1 MATEKK
7 TKSFEDL
14 SKTAMQREINQYL
27 MENGKTPFQ
36 AIDRA
41 NKDDIIAFVR
51 DWNIQTNTK
60 LKGVS

>member
-1 MATEKK
+1 MATQK

-14 SKTAMQREINQYL
+14 SKTAMQREINQFL
-27 MENGKTPFQ
+27 IETGKTPFQ

-41 NKDDIIAFVR
+41 NKHDIIAFVR
-51 DWNIQTNTK
+51 DWNIKTKTK